1 MMRLYGE
8 AGSSNTVRICT
19 LLNMLSVP
27 FKFSPIITVENSKN
41 NHFKKVPVLED
52 ENMGVTI
59 FEFSSILR
67 YLIDKYC
74 EKSCCDDQKK
84 RCEELQIK
92 RHVENWLNENNNTFH
107 LPGLTYSN
115 HHKRF
120 SSETACDEDIVGKN
134 IASLETTL
142 DVYEKILRNNIVCN
156 LATPDISRVPYT
168 AHMIEI
174 NGKKT
179 SFREKESTWL
189 WLTKVAPS
197 ETWKKKLPASV

>member
-1 MMRLYGE
+1 MRLYGE
-8 AGSSNTVRICT
+8 NGSSNTVRICS

-27 FKFSPIITVENSKN
+27 YKFSPIITVENSKN

-67 YLIDKYC
+67 YLLDKYC
-74 EKSCCDDQKK
+74 EKGCCSNKKKICDD
-84 RCEELQIK
+84 LQIK
-92 RHVENWLNENNNTFH
+92 HLVEEWLNENNHTFH
-107 LPGLTYSN
+107 LPSLTYSS

-120 SSETACDEDIVGKN
+120 SSETECDEDIVKKN
-134 IASLETTL
+134 IASLDTTL
-142 DVYEKILRNNIVCN
+142 DVYETILRNNIVCN

-168 AHMIEI
+168 AHMIEV
-174 NGKKT
+174 NGRKT

-197 ETWKKKLPASV
+197 ETWKDKLPSYV